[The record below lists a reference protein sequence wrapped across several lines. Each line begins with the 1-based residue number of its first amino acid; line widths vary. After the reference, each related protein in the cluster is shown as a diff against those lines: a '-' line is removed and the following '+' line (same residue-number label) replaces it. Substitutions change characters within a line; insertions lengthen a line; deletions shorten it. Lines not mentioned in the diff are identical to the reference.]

1 VADSMASYGS
11 LKRAVTDAVIA
22 ELEPLRTRHD
32 DLLNDPAEL
41 SALLS
46 LGAEKALLQSSAVLA
61 RAKDAV
67 GL

>member
-1 VADSMASYGS
+1 MEAHPWERA
-11 LKRAVTDAVIA
+11 LKRAVTDAVVA
-22 ELEPLRTRHD
+22 ELEPLRIRHD
-32 DLLNDPAEL
+32 DLLNDPTEL

-46 LGAEKALLQSSAVLA
+46 DGAEKALRQSSDVLA